1 LALVVGLNT
10 QLQLQPIPDGE
21 DPKPQVLTDS
31 EITGIIMA
39 LSARREV
46 LQPGSPIYDYI
57 LAGNPRLLKAAS
69 YLQNG
74 LFYFLF
80 IAHGIETPLFAW
92 TRLRKHNVSVLSLTW
107 LKWLLSV
114 LVGE

>member
-1 LALVVGLNT
+1 
-10 QLQLQPIPDGE
+10 
-21 DPKPQVLTDS
+21 
-31 EITGIIMA
+31 MA

-46 LQPGSPIYDYI
+46 IQPGSPLYDYI

-107 LKWLLSV
+107 LKWMLSV
-114 LVGE
+114 FVGEFRRAGAWVSIADTRNRREVRF